1 MAVVAFILGAFV
13 IWRAGREAHFE
24 EERLFDVILVSLFWG
39 LVGARI
45 GYLVEHWPE
54 FGVDPLAWL
63 SVVAR
68 PGLSLWAGVVAGVIT
83 VGVLAKRLKWDG
95 WELADVMMPGF
106 ILALAIGWG
115 GAFLNGAG
123 YGVQTNLPWAVKFV
137 GIEGNRHP
145 TQLYLG
151 GLLWLWF
158 WVALRFERE
167 YRTYEWYQVKRGEAL
182 PGFVFLAGGLGVS
195 LMAAG
200 VSFWQPGNWYAGG
213 ISLQGWQWLTLG
225 VMSMIGL
232 YGRSGR
238 KLVEDLEAIS
248 KRLTVSQR
256 SLRVGKRGVKTGMD
270 VARRKI

>member
-45 GYLVEHWPE
+45 GYLAEHWPE

-63 SVVAR
+63 SMVAR
-68 PGLSLWAGVVAGVIT
+68 PGLSLWAGVVAGVVT
-83 VGVLAKRLKWDG
+83 MGALAKRLKWYF
-95 WELADVMMPGF
+95 WELADVMTPGF

-115 GAFLNGAG
+115 GAFLNEAR
-123 YGVQTNLPWAVKFV
+123 YGLQTNLPWAV
-137 GIEGNRHP
+137 EA
-145 TQLYLG
+145 

-158 WVALRFERE
+158 WVTLRFERE
-167 YRTYEWYQVKRGEAL
+167 YRTYEWYQLKRGEAL

-195 LMAAG
+195 LIALG
-200 VSFWQPGNWYAGG
+200 VSFWQPGHWYAGG

-238 KLVEDLEAIS
+238 KLAEDLEAIS

-256 SLRVGKRGVKTGMD
+256 SLRASQRGVKTGMD
-270 VARRKI
+270 VARRKT